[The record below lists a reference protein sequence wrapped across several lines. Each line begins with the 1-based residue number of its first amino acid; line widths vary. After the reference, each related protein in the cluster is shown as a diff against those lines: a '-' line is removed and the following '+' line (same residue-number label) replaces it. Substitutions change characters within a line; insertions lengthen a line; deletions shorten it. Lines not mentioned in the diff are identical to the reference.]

1 MMVVRS
7 SHSKVG
13 TKFLKE
19 QHARLS
25 YKIDSSTRTT
35 KLLLFR
41 IPDIQDNG
49 AAFMSLDH

>member
-1 MMVVRS
+1 MTVVRS
-7 SHSKVG
+7 SHSKIG
-13 TKFLKE
+13 TKFLKG

-25 YKIDSSTRTT
+25 HKIDSSIRTT

-49 AAFMSLDH
+49 PAFMSLDH